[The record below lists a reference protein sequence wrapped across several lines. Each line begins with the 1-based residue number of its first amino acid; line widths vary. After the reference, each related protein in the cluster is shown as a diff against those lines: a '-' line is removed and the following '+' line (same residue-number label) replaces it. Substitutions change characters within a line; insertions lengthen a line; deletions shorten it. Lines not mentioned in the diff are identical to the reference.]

1 MPELSPGIFRC
12 FSNNLCH
19 LFTANVRPRTSIRK
33 SQELILTCLLHIEN
47 MVFDWGN
54 LYCW

>member
-33 SQELILTCLLHIEN
+33 SQEL
-47 MVFDWGN
+47 
-54 LYCW
+54 